1 MLDAA
6 GSAAAPAARRR
17 NCRRG
22 SFIFEP
28 PFRSFDHLVGAGE
41 QGGWDL
47 DPERLGGLQVD
58 HELELGGLLDGQ
70 IGRLFAF
77 QNSTSIHSRQPIQFR
92 EATTVAD
99 EAARCGELATLV
111 DRRQRIF
118 QGERS
123 EMSSAGIEKWM

>member
-1 MLDAA
+1 MQECAA
-6 GSAAAPAARRR
+6 GKFHLWTSL
-17 NCRRG
+17 
-22 SFIFEP
+22 
-28 PFRSFDHLVGAGE
+28 RSFDHLVGAGE
-41 QGGWDL
+41 QRGWDL

-111 DRRQRIF
+111 DCRQRIF

-123 EMSSAGIEKWM
+123 EMSSAGIEKWISADGQPTRA